1 MYSSYSMLPEMN
13 TVPKAFII
21 LGFSVVANSD
31 VDVFDR
37 HVEWENLD
45 MCFML

>member
-1 MYSSYSMLPEMN
+1 MLPEMN

-21 LGFSVVANSD
+21 LGFSVVANLY
-31 VDVFDR
+31 VDVFHR

-45 MCFML
+45 MSQRNK

>member
-21 LGFSVVANSD
+21 LGFSVV
-31 VDVFDR
+31 DVFDR